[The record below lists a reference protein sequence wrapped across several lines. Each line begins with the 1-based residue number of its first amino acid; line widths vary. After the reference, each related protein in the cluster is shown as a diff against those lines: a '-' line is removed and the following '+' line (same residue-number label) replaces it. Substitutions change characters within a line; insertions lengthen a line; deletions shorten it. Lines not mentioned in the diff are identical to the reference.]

1 MKPHHPGL
9 DLLYGLL
16 ATLIV
21 AQGTWWVI
29 FQTREGARYE
39 RVEVERLESELRHAR
54 SLVAIA
60 PDATTSEQLRD
71 TFPELSIERRPDG
84 VDVEIDPEVLTAVRA
99 EARRRSRMFLL
110 EGTFFLALLGA
121 GTLVLGLAH
130 RAESRFRRSR
140 EVLLAGITHEFRTP
154 LASLRLWT
162 ETLERD
168 DLDEAARA
176 RIRPKLLE
184 DVGRLEALVSQV
196 LAAGRGGD
204 MDRRLF
210 EPLDAGREA
219 ADVLAEMEGYLTMS
233 RARVAAD
240 LPPGHVFL
248 GQRVPFAVALRNL
261 VQNAAKYSPA
271 PAKIDLSLS
280 REGRWIRLAV
290 HDDGPGIARVNHERI
305 FESFTRLEDGDRPAA
320 TSTHG
325 AGLGLF
331 LVKRNVEAMGGRVE
345 LVSELGRGSTFT
357 LVLPAQEASA

>member
-1 MKPHHPGL
+1 MRQHHPGL
-9 DLLYGLL
+9 DVLYGLL

-21 AQGTWWVI
+21 AQGTWWFI

-39 RVEVERLESELRHAR
+39 RVEVQRLEAELRHAK
-54 SLVAIA
+54 SLVALA
-60 PDATTSEQLRD
+60 PEAAGPHQLRE
-71 TFPELSIERRPDG
+71 TFPELD
-84 VDVEIDPEVLTAVRA
+84 VDAGPNGLELRINPETLEAVRA
-99 EARRRSRMFLL
+99 EARRRSRMFVL

-121 GTLVLGLAH
+121 GTLVLGVAH

-154 LASLRLWT
+154 LASLRLWA
-162 ETLERD
+162 ETLGRE

-176 RIRPKLLE
+176 RIRPKLVE

-219 ADVLAEMEGYLTMS
+219 LEVLDEMEGYLKLQ
-233 RARVAAD
+233 RAQVAAD
-240 LPPGHVFL
+240 LPDGHVFL

-261 VQNAAKYSPA
+261 IQNAAKYSPA
-271 PAKIDLSLS
+271 PARIEVSLA

-290 HDDGPGIARVNHERI
+290 KDHGPGIARADQRRI
-305 FESFTRLEDGDRPAA
+305 FESFTRLEDGEHVAS

-331 LVKRNVEAMGGRVE
+331 LVKRNIEAMGGRVE
-345 LVSELGRGSTFT
+345 LVSEPGHGSTFT
-357 LVLPAQEASA
+357 LVLPAQAAIS